1 MKTSPTTPALLFTAL
16 LALCHATSLLAAPP
30 VAPKAEAFGKTQD
43 GTAVEAYT
51 LSNQCGMKLRAM
63 SYGAIVLSL
72 ETPDRAGKS
81 ADVVLGYQTLAE
93 YIKDTPY
100 FGAIVGRF
108 GNRIAKGKFTL
119 EGKTYTLATNNTPA
133 DMPCSLHGGLR
144 GFDKVVWQGEGLARE
159 GAQGVR
165 FRYTS
170 KDGEEGYPGNLKL
183 SVTYWL
189 TESSEWQVEF
199 EATTDKATPVN
210 VTQHSYFNLKG
221 EGRGDILGH
230 ELQIAASK
238 FTPVNAGMIPTGQIL
253 PVAGTPLD
261 FTKATAIGARIEA
274 DHEQLKLGG
283 GYDHNWVLDSQDGK
297 LTRAAAVYEPTS
309 GRQLEVL
316 TTEPG
321 IQFYCGNFLDG
332 SLRGKAGAAYQK
344 RNGFC
349 LETQHYPDSPNHPEF
364 PSCILLPGKTLRST
378 TVFRFSTR

>member
-1 MKTSPTTPALLFTAL
+1 M
-16 LALCHATSLLAAPP
+16 
-30 VAPKAEAFGKTQD
+30 
-43 GTAVEAYT
+43 EAYT

-274 DHEQLKLGG
+274 DYEQLKLGG

-297 LTRAAAVYEPTS
+297 LAHAATAYEPTS

-321 IQFYCGNFLDG
+321 IQFYCGTSSMAACVAKPVPRIKSATASASKPSIIRTPRTIRNSPPASCFPARRCAARRCSVFPRAKRRLKRTPIGTCRSGDRDEIA
-332 SLRGKAGAAYQK
+332 LAQAPRGRTDVPRRAPATG
-344 RNGFC
+344 
-349 LETQHYPDSPNHPEF
+349 HP
-364 PSCILLPGKTLRST
+364 PG
-378 TVFRFSTR
+378 